1 MAAASAP
8 TMHQL
13 AKRAHEH
20 NWAYREPGVVL
31 VFCIVFVGMVPSLAV
46 GVISVFIYRL
56 YNKQKERKAAAFNR
70 A

>member
-1 MAAASAP
+1 MDAVSAP
-8 TMHQL
+8 TMQQL

-31 VFCIVFVGMVPSLAV
+31 VFCIVFVVAV

-56 YNKQKERKAAAFNR
+56 YSKRKERKAAAFNR